1 MDHVELAATT
11 PAAGHDGW
19 IRCAADDVGDVL
31 VAAMALGGVD
41 QLFFTSGS
49 DILVLQEAY
58 AKAKAR
64 DGLTPELVTV
74 LHEAVALNAALGYS
88 MVSGRPAATAVHVDV
103 GLQNVGCALH
113 TAFMGEYP
121 VLILSG
127 SPPTAFPGTAKGAR
141 DHPVYWLQEPVDQ
154 RSIARSYTKW
164 EWRLELQHNPGLVVS
179 RALQVALAAPQGPAL
194 LTLPREVAMAPLAG
208 ARFPSLQQLG
218 RISPPGPDPAAI
230 DELAGWLLAAERPV
244 LVTGRSGKDPEAVR
258 ELVRVAE
265 LTGAQ
270 VTDNGQPD
278 RLNFPTGHPLFQGAA
293 NVADADLAV
302 VIDKRV
308 PWVPR
313 PADADGLAGL
323 APDADPQDLRI
334 NHPARAPA
342 PGCRVAWLAHD
353 PGFPEIP
360 LLEFRGDLRISAD
373 PRLGLRALAE
383 ALEDRLDAAGRE
395 RAAQRLAIAAG
406 RRDELTR
413 RAEAAAQA
421 VAARTPIDP
430 RWLAHELGRVV
441 DEECIVLD
449 EALSNSALFRR
460 YYRSDRPGSYYAQGG
475 SGGGWG
481 SGAALG
487 AKLAEPERDVVMVAG
502 DGFYGFGV
510 PGAAL
515 WSAVHHRAP
524 YLAVVFVNARFTTGT
539 DRLAQYYPG
548 GFGAAAG
555 FPGGRFDPPPDFAAE
570 ARAAGA
576 HGEYVDD
583 PSQVEPALRRG
594 LALTREGAPA
604 VLAVRVA

>member
-1 MDHVELAATT
+1 MNHVDLAASTE
-11 PAAGHDGW
+11 AAGRDDW
-19 IRCAADDVGDVL
+19 MRCAADDVGDVL

-49 DILVLQEAY
+49 DILIFQEAY

-64 DGLTPELVTV
+64 GGPTPELVTV

-88 MVSGRPAATAVHVDV
+88 MVSGRPSATAVHVDV
-103 GLQNVGCALH
+103 GLQNFGCALH
-113 TAFMGEYP
+113 TAYMGEYP
-121 VLILSG
+121 VLMCSG
-127 SPPTAFPGTAKGAR
+127 SPPTAFPGSMKGAR

-179 RALQVALAAPQGPAL
+179 RALQVCLSAPQGPAL
-194 LTLPREVAMAPLAG
+194 LTIPREVGMAPVAG
-208 ARFPSLQQLG
+208 SHFPSLQQLG
-218 RISPPGPDPAAI
+218 RVTPPGPDPAAI

-244 LVTGRSGKDPEAVR
+244 LVTGRSGRDPESVQ

-265 LTGAQ
+265 LAGAH
-270 VTDNGQPD
+270 VTDNGGPD
-278 RLNFPTGHPLFQGAA
+278 RLNFPVGHPLFQGAP
-293 NVADADLAV
+293 NVADADLVV

-308 PWVPR
+308 PWVPH
-313 PADADGLAGL
+313 PEGSNGLDGLA
-323 APDADPQDLRI
+323 PSADPQELRI
-334 NHPARAPA
+334 NHPARAPR

-360 LLEFRGDLRISAD
+360 LLEFRGDLRISTD
-373 PRLGLRALAE
+373 PRLGLRALAD
-383 ALEDRLDAAGRE
+383 AIEDRLDAASSERARE
-395 RAAQRLAIAAG
+395 RIAAAG
-406 RRDELTR
+406 ARQAELTR
-413 RAEAAAQA
+413 RADEAAHASSTS
-421 VAARTPIDP
+421 VAIDP
-430 RWLAHELGRVV
+430 RWLAYQIGRTV
-441 DEECIVLD
+441 DEECILLD
-449 EALSNSALFRR
+449 EALSNSALVRR
-460 YYRSDRPGSYYAQGG
+460 YYRSSRPNSYFAQGG

-487 AKLAEPERDVVMVAG
+487 AKMAEPERDVVMVSG

-510 PGAAL
+510 PAAAL

-524 YLAVVFVNARFTTGT
+524 YLAVVFVNARYSTGT
-539 DRLAQYYPG
+539 DRLAQYYPDG
-548 GFGAAAG
+548 HGVAAG

-583 PSQVEPALRRG
+583 PAEVEHALRRG
-594 LALTREGAPA
+594 LAATREGAPA
-604 VLAVRVA
+604 VVAVRVR